1 MFLGMHCTYLKTKK
15 NIQMKKIEFSS
26 GNVYADLG
34 DSQAKEMLVKA
45 RLAFKIGEIIKQ
57 RHLTQVE
64 AAALLGITQP
74 KLSGLLRG
82 QFRGISEAKMLECLN
97 RLGRDVQI
105 VIGKR
110 ARSAVGGHTSV
121 VFA

>member
-1 MFLGMHCTYLKTKK
+1 MST
-15 NIQMKKIEFSS
+15 IEISS

-34 DSQAKEMLVKA
+34 DTQAEEMLIKA
-45 RLAFKIGEIIKQ
+45 RLAYKIGEIIKH
-57 RHLTQVE
+57 RHLTQTD
-64 AAALLGITQP
+64 AANLLGLTQP

-82 QFRGISEAKMLECLN
+82 QFRGISEAKMLDCLN

-105 VIGKR
+105 VVCKR
-110 ARSAVGGHTSV
+110 SRSQVGGHTSV

>member
-1 MFLGMHCTYLKTKK
+1 MS
-15 NIQMKKIEFSS
+15 KIEISS

-34 DSQAKEMLVKA
+34 DSQADEMLVKA

-57 RHLTQVE
+57 RHLIQVE
-64 AAALLGITQP
+64 AADLLGLTQP

-82 QFRGISEAKMLECLN
+82 QFRGVSEAKMLECLN

-105 VIGKR
+105 VIRKR
-110 ARSAVGGHTSV
+110 SRSQVDGHTKYKLKDLLI
-121 VFA
+121 

>member
-1 MFLGMHCTYLKTKK
+1 MS
-15 NIQMKKIEFSS
+15 KIEISS

-34 DSQAKEMLVKA
+34 DSQADEMLVKA

-64 AAALLGITQP
+64 AADLLGLTQP

-82 QFRGISEAKMLECLN
+82 QLRGVSQTKMLKCLN
-97 RLGRDVQI
+97 RLSRDAQI
-105 VIGKR
+105 AIRKR
-110 ARSAVGGHTSV
+110 PRS
-121 VFA
+121 

>member
-1 MFLGMHCTYLKTKK
+1 MS
-15 NIQMKKIEFSS
+15 KIEISS

-34 DSQAKEMLVKA
+34 DSQADEMLVNA

-64 AAALLGITQP
+64 AADLLGLTQP

-82 QFRGISEAKMLECLN
+82 QFRGVSEAKMLECLN

-105 VIGKR
+105 VIRKR
-110 ARSAVGGHTSV
+110 SRSQVDGHTSV